1 MEPSSST
8 ISHKTPAGSDPAS
21 MARSTAASVC
31 PALFR
36 TPPSLYFRGNICP
49 GRLKSCGFES
59 FDARANIVVARSRAE
74 TPVVV
79 PCFASYINCYANSE
93 SVFSNFLFNR
103 NRFAIS
109 KLTRNVHIYRMH
121 IIYYPIM
128 QQELQKYFSSSNLI
142 LEVVTYATDIIEL

>member
-1 MEPSSST
+1 M
-8 ISHKTPAGSDPAS
+8 
-21 MARSTAASVC
+21 
-31 PALFR
+31 
-36 TPPSLYFRGNICP
+36 
-49 GRLKSCGFES
+49 
-59 FDARANIVVARSRAE
+59 VARSRAE

-93 SVFSNFLFNR
+93 SVFSTFLFNR